1 MPVPGTHAGYFLCL
15 LTAALLMPSNAYL
28 TQKTVASSQA
38 PTTGSSADAPI
49 TVKDQETA
57 EHLKAESPIVHI
69 RADQVERDWPY
80 QTVFDFN
87 AIVSDKGEVVHADFI
102 PGTLGEPHLQV
113 VKQAEERIRKY
124 QFVPFVRD
132 GQPVFAR
139 LTIGVRILP
148 PEKLPDEHVLFPELK
163 DRKTMVI
170 TLSRFRCLGY
180 CPEYRIQIYGDGKVE
195 YVGQCAVEVVG
206 HHSSHI
212 SRKEVDG
219 LFAQFRQTDYFSL
232 DDRYQV
238 IAFDLPRYETSIVF
252 DGQRKSVTDVD
263 GQEVGM
269 PDAVVRLENAMD
281 RAANSKQWLV
291 GKSPTWLDAAKR
303 HPCQ

>member
-1 MPVPGTHAGYFLCL
+1 M
-15 LTAALLMPSNAYL
+15 
-28 TQKTVASSQA
+28 SSDGRRADAIERLFDAEGGRLQ
-38 PTTGSSADAPI
+38 SSANDRLKRRCAHYSQRPG
-49 TVKDQETA
+49 DSG
-57 EHLKAESPIVHI
+57 HLKAESPIVHI

-180 CPEYRIQIYGDGKVE
+180 CPEYRIQIFGDGKVE

-206 HHSSHI
+206 RHSSHI

-232 DDRYQV
+232 DDSPRRSLAAILKQELKL
-238 IAFDLPRYETSIVF
+238 IAIPPGSGSSKRDMTNNHFGDIMWHFLRAVSK
-252 DGQRKSVTDVD
+252 DSVTLPIID
-263 GQEVGM
+263 
-269 PDAVVRLENAMD
+269 
-281 RAANSKQWLV
+281 
-291 GKSPTWLDAAKR
+291 SP
-303 HPCQ
+303 